1 MIKLNIVAVGKLK
14 EKFWKDA
21 IAEYAKRISRYAD
34 LKIIEVAEVA
44 DEGVGSAESQ
54 CQAEAVGIIK
64 NIKGNPVLMDIG
76 GTMVTSEQLS
86 SIITESAT
94 GGQSE
99 LTFIIGG
106 SRGVSAEVRTLCKTR
121 ISFGRV
127 TYPHQLM
134 RVILAEQLYRSMT
147 ISVGASYHK

>member
-21 IAEYAKRISRYAD
+21 IAEYSKRISRYAD
-34 LKIIEVAEVA
+34 IKIIEVAEVA
-44 DEGVGSAESQ
+44 DEGASSAELQ
-54 CQAEAVGIIK
+54 CQAEAAGIIK
-64 NIKGNPVLMDIG
+64 NIKGCAVLMDIG

-86 SIITESAT
+86 TLITDSAT
-94 GGQSE
+94 EGQSE

-106 SRGVSAEVRTLCKTR
+106 SRGVSSQVRALCKNR

-134 RVILAEQLYRSMT
+134 RVILTEQLYRAMT

>member
-1 MIKLNIVAVGKLK
+1 MIKLNVVAVGKLK
-14 EKFWKDA
+14 EKFWKEA

-44 DEGVGSAESQ
+44 DEGAGSAESQ

-64 NIKGNPVLMDIG
+64 NIKGHPILMDIG
-76 GTMVTSEQLS
+76 GSMITSEQLS

-106 SRGVSAEVRTLCKTR
+106 SRGVSAEVRALCKTR

-134 RVILAEQLYRSMT
+134 RVILTEQLYRAMT